1 MAKPTGLSEEGKS
14 QQEATATNHH
24 HLQPTTPAQRTSTAW
39 DMASLWISLVLDVP
53 SYYIAGSLVE
63 QGMAW
68 WQGII
73 VVISAKILLLF
84 PLILTSHPG
93 TRYGIPFPVLARS
106 SFGIHGAH
114 LPSFLRTLV
123 ACGWLGIDTWIGAQ
137 GICLLLPHSIKDWTI
152 AQQLPWLGT
161 SPAEFLSYL
170 LFSVVQLALSWNGM
184 QGIKK
189 MERYSAPI
197 LVLLMTLLLIWSYL
211 KAGGFG
217 PMLSQPSK
225 LSSSEFWYLF
235 FPSITANIGNL
246 AAIALSIPDFTR
258 YARSQ
263 RDQVLGQLGLPV
275 FMGCF
280 AFIGLAVTSSTT
292 LIFGYAIS
300 NPITLLSKIN
310 NNSFTMIF
318 FIPAITLVIVT
329 TNIPANMVAPANFFV
344 SLNPKLFTFRK
355 AALLTSVLG
364 IAFQPWKI
372 FGSTDSFVYTW
383 LISYSVIMGPL
394 SGIVLTDYYFVNRM
408 RLNLDELYSLDANGR
423 YYYYKGW
430 NLVAVGSFVIAVVP
444 IVPGFLH
451 KVGILKT
458 LPETLIFMYSVG
470 WFFGFFTGSFMYG
483 LLSLRWGP
491 RRGVNGANTMCS
503 SLHGPLLLSSVK
515 GEVDESREI

>member
-1 MAKPTGLSEEGKS
+1 MATFPTEEGNS
-14 QQEATATNHH
+14 QHEATATNQH

-39 DMASLWISLVLDVP
+39 DMASLWISLVLGVP

-63 QGMAW
+63 EGMTW

-73 VVISAKILLLF
+73 VVVSAKILLLF

-123 ACGWLGIDTWIGAQ
+123 ACGWFGIDTWIGAQ
-137 GICLLLPHSIKDWTI
+137 AIYLLLPYNSIKDWTI
-152 AQQLPWLGT
+152 AQRLPWLGT
-161 SPAEFLSYL
+161 SPFEFLCYL
-170 LFSVVQLALSWNGM
+170 IFSVVELALCWNGM

-197 LVLLMTLLLIWSYL
+197 LVLLSTLLLIWAYL

-225 LSSSEFWYLF
+225 LSPSEFWYLF
-235 FPSITANIGNL
+235 FPSITANIGSW
-246 AAIALSIPDFTR
+246 AAMSLSIPDFSR

-280 AFIGLAVTSSTT
+280 AFIGLAVTSCTQI
-292 LIFGYAIS
+292 IFGHAIS

-329 TNIPANMVAPANFFV
+329 TNIPANIVAPANFFV

-355 AALLTSVLG
+355 AALLTCVLSIG
-364 IAFQPWKI
+364 FQPWKI

-383 LISYSVIMGPL
+383 LISYSAIVGPL
-394 SGIVLTDYYFVNRM
+394 SGIVLTDYYVVNRM
-408 RLNLDELYSLDANGR
+408 ILNIDELYSFDANGR

-430 NLVAVGSFVIAVVP
+430 NFVAVGSFVIAVVP

-458 LPETLIFMYSVG
+458 LPESLIFMYSVG

-483 LLSLRWGP
+483 LLSLRWGAKC
-491 RRGVNGANTMCS
+491 RDGGANTMCS
-503 SLHGPLLLSSVK
+503 SLHGPLLLSSV
-515 GEVDESREI
+515 EVEESQEI